1 MHKLSFVTGLAACAL
16 LVAAPDTSAQTLST
30 ERIASGLSLPVWA
43 GSPPNDERIFVIEQR
58 GVVRI
63 IDAGGTL
70 LPTPFLDIDS
80 LIPSVSNGDERGLL
94 GLAFHPDFEF
104 NGKFYVCYYNLSNQ
118 TVVAQ
123 YELTSANDA
132 NEASALRLLTY
143 AQPFSNHNGGCLQ
156 FGPDGYLYVS
166 TGDGGNANDPA
177 CRAQNKLNPLGKM
190 LRYDIDTLT
199 PTGPGTATPAIPAT
213 NPFVGNPA
221 YLPEIYH
228 LGLRNP
234 WRFSFDRTT
243 GNMYIGDVG
252 QNAAEEANATLAN
265 VAGLNFGWRV
275 LEGNLNNG
283 QGSCPGGTPPFGSP
297 LYTAPIWSYAQSGN
311 GFCVTGGY
319 VYRGCAIPSLN
330 GQYIVGDFGSNKIWK
345 VRWNGTGVVAF
356 NDATQNITADLAPG
370 GGLNLQT
377 PSSFGEDGRGELLIC
392 DYFGGEVFRM
402 IPQSPT
408 LPAQCDA
415 LRGRFT
421 RLSVANGGTTYL
433 DMDAGAAN
441 AGNIF
446 FVAGS
451 VTGTTPGTT
460 LVGGLTLPL
469 NVDAYTLYIVS
480 NPGAPPLTGNFGA
493 LDADGR
499 AFARFSIAPGQ
510 LNASYVGT
518 VLNHAYVVL
527 DPLGSVVLASNAVAT
542 TLGS

>member
-1 MHKLSFVTGLAACAL
+1 
-16 LVAAPDTSAQTLST
+16 
-30 ERIASGLSLPVWA
+30 
-43 GSPPNDERIFVIEQR
+43 
-58 GVVRI
+58 
-63 IDAGGTL
+63 
-70 LPTPFLDIDS
+70 
-80 LIPSVSNGDERGLL
+80 
-94 GLAFHPDFEF
+94 
-104 NGKFYVCYYNLSNQ
+104 
-118 TVVAQ
+118 
-123 YELTSANDA
+123 
-132 NEASALRLLTY
+132 
-143 AQPFSNHNGGCLQ
+143 
-156 FGPDGYLYVS
+156 
-166 TGDGGNANDPA
+166 
-177 CRAQNKLNPLGKM
+177 
-190 LRYDIDTLT
+190 
-199 PTGPGTATPAIPAT
+199 
-213 NPFVGNPA
+213 
-221 YLPEIYH
+221 
-228 LGLRNP
+228 
-234 WRFSFDRTT
+234 
-243 GNMYIGDVG
+243 
-252 QNAAEEANATLAN
+252 
-265 VAGLNFGWRV
+265 
-275 LEGNLNNG
+275 
-283 QGSCPGGTPPFGSP
+283 
-297 LYTAPIWSYAQSGN
+297 
-311 GFCVTGGY
+311 
-319 VYRGCAIPSLN
+319 
-330 GQYIVGDFGSNKIWK
+330 
-345 VRWNGTGVVAF
+345 
-356 NDATQNITADLAPG
+356 
-370 GGLNLQT
+370 
-377 PSSFGEDGRGELLIC
+377 
-392 DYFGGEVFRM
+392 M